1 MGLVDALWGLS
12 LLAGRA
18 WAVGA
23 EFLLSGPLNHW
34 LRGISRGTPQ
44 PRYVLLTPHSYSRI
58 LAQALRIGGRS
69 IEGPRD
75 LRIVRGL
82 LLHVDLRGYI
92 VTLLEDP
99 IIEGSNGLVEVDVSA
114 EARRADIVLVDNY
127 AIRLAPLSLEAE
139 IWGLSEGDEREES
152 LEG

>member
-18 WAVGA
+18 RAVGV
-23 EFLLSGPLNHW
+23 EFLLSGPLNRW
-34 LRGISRGTPQ
+34 LRGISRGIPR
-44 PRYVLLTPHSYSRI
+44 PRYVLLTSHSYSRD
-58 LAQALRIGGRS
+58 LARALRIGSKGL
-69 IEGPRD
+69 EGPRD
-75 LRIVRGL
+75 LKVVRGL
-82 LLHVDLRGYI
+82 LLHVDLHGYT

-99 IIEGSNGLVEVDVSA
+99 IIEGPDGLVEVDVGV

-139 IWGLSEGDEREES
+139 IWGLREGVEWEEG